1 MIMETKEIS
10 KQVRIITTSSSTLT
24 EERTTIAADLEVTIT
39 RTITIII
46 DLSLEANVVGEGFL
60 MDGPH
65 AATKEKSA
73 LNNATLLEKMSRGD
87 AFS

>member
-1 MIMETKEIS
+1 METKEIT

-24 EERTTIAADLEVTIT
+24 EERTTIAADLEVIIT

-60 MDGPH
+60 MDGLH
-65 AATKEKSA
+65 ATKEKSA